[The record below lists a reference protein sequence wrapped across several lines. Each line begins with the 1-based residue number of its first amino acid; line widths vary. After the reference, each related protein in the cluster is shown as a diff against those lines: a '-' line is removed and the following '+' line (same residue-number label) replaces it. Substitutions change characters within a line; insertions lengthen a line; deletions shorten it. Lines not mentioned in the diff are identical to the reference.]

1 MTVTA
6 WRSVSIMRYAKVNF
20 ESTTTVTTV
29 AATTLSVTCFES
41 ERS

>member
-6 WRSVSIMRYAKVNF
+6 WRSVSTMRYAKVSF

-29 AATTLSVTCFES
+29 AATTLLVTYSES
-41 ERS
+41 ER